1 MASVSRTTTIYG
13 SGADRIDL
21 IFTAQEVQ
29 VLPDTNQ
36 SRVKVYLTAKFYGT
50 YYDMNI
56 MTEAFVSVGGVKVG
70 RKTSGNNQSFGFWQT
85 TWKIIDG
92 ATTTVTHNDDGT
104 KSVTCYGSINGR
116 TTSSATLTLSTIKLT
131 GTGSFSPNPAII
143 ATEDGTT
150 AMTLTV
156 TPRNPDYFH
165 YVRISTGGLGYL
177 PNEGWAEDCSFTF
190 VVTNANITSNTVNWF
205 KSAGNVYAYIET
217 YDAKSTLTGNLIGS
231 VTIYGPWIIDTGAIH
246 PNITVDG
253 VDPLNSGIPNVIV
266 AGYSAAQIN
275 LSGLPGWGTTVT
287 AQVSKG
293 SVAYAGPFKVETDT
307 LPASENDYTVTATIN
322 ARDGRGAT
330 DQEQTTFTVKGY
342 KRPIAKLTARRV
354 ANSSST
360 TYDEAGEYVYVTW
373 SNTITALGANSVQ
386 SESVT
391 YSGDIS
397 GTLTTNPSWV
407 ALDADQG
414 ATFTYTVTDLVAT
427 GTAEVSVPVAI
438 FPLDLFQNGSSVGAA
453 FGGVAVGGLVRSF
466 LPFAGQLPVVLD
478 ETASTTLDTRSGIVT
493 RCHYNGTQTV
503 TIPDGTSSG
512 WYAIVIRSR
521 NQATNFVCSGSDGLI
536 IGGESSIP
544 TSYSAS
550 GLGTFLIIR
559 VAGTRL
565 AISID
570 AGAGGGGGGSVA
582 WGDITGKPSFAAVA
596 TSGDYDDLIDKPSI
610 PADTGD
616 LTNNAGFITLSDLPI
631 WSGGVS

>member
-36 SRVKVYLTAKFYGT
+36 SRVKVYMTLEFHGT
-50 YYDMNI
+50 YCIGTQYI
-56 MTEAFVSVGGVKVG
+56 SEAFVSVGGVKVG
-70 RKTSGNNQSFGFWQT
+70 RRTSGYSAQNYFEGGQWRV
-85 TWKIIDG
+85 IDG

-104 KSVTCYGSINGR
+104 KSVTCYGSYNGR

-143 ATEDGTT
+143 ATENGTT

-165 YVRISTGGLGYL
+165 YVKISTGGMGYITQA
-177 PNEGWAEDCSFTF
+177 WAED
-190 VVTNANITSNTVNWF
+190 NANTFTVTDLNILAN
-205 KSAGNVYAYIET
+205 SVNMNRASGNVYALIET
-217 YDAKSTLTGNLIGS
+217 YDAKDILSANLIGS
-231 VTIYGPWIIDTGAIH
+231 VTIYGPWIIDTSAIR
-246 PNITVDG
+246 PDIVIDTIAPVTT
-253 VDPLNSGIPNVIV
+253 SIPGVIV
-266 AGYSAAQIN
+266 AGYSAAKIN

-293 SVAYAGPFKVETDT
+293 SVASAGPFQVKTDT

-322 ARDGRGAT
+322 ARDQRGGT

-354 ANSSST
+354 ASNGST

-373 SNTITALGANSVQ
+373 SNTITSLGTNSVQ

-438 FPLDLFQNGSSVGAA
+438 FPLDLFQSGASVGAA
-453 FGGVAVGGLVRSF
+453 FGGIAVGGLVRSF
-466 LPFAGQLPVVLD
+466 LPFAAQLPVVT
-478 ETASTTLDTRSGIVT
+478 EESNASSTLDSRSGIVT
-493 RCHYNGTQTV
+493 RGHYNGTQTF
-503 TIPDGTSSG
+503 TIPTGTSSG
-512 WYAIVIRSR
+512 WYAIVVRSR
-521 NQATNFVCSGSDGLI
+521 NQSTTFTCSGSDGLVI
-536 IGGESSIP
+536 RGQTAIQ
-544 TSYSAS
+544 TSHTVS
-550 GLGTFLIIR
+550 GLGTYIIIR

-565 AISID
+565 ALCSI
-570 AGAGGGGGGSVA
+570 
-582 WGDITGKPSFAAVA
+582 
-596 TSGDYDDLIDKPSI
+596 
-610 PADTGD
+610 
-616 LTNNAGFITLSDLPI
+616 
-631 WSGGVS
+631 

>member
-13 SGADRIDL
+13 SGENRIDL

-36 SRVKVYLTAKFYGT
+36 SRVKVYLTAKFYGS
-50 YYDMNI
+50 YYNLDI
-56 MTEAFVSVGGVKVG
+56 STEAFVSVGGVKVG

-92 ATTTVTHNDDGT
+92 ATTTVTHNSDGT

-143 ATEDGTT
+143 ATTDGTT

-165 YVRISTGGLGYL
+165 YVKISTGGAAYITQA
-177 PNEGWAEDCSFTF
+177 WAEDNANTF
-190 VVTNANITSNTVNWF
+190 VVTNANIAGNTFNAF
-205 KSAGNVYAYIET
+205 KTAGNVSAAIET
-217 YDAKSTLTGNLIGS
+217 YDAKDLLTGNLIGS
-231 VTIYGPWIIDTGAIH
+231 VTIYGPWVIDTGSIH

-275 LSGLPGWGTTVT
+275 LSGLPGFGTTVT

-293 SVAYAGPFKVETDT
+293 SVASAVPQRVRTDT
-307 LPASENDYTVTATIN
+307 LPASESDYTVTATIN

-354 ANSSST
+354 ASNGST
-360 TYDEAGEYVYVTW
+360 TYDEAGTWVYVTW
-373 SNTITALGANSVQ
+373 SNTITALGTNSVQ

-407 ALDADQG
+407 QLGETEG

-466 LPFAGQLPVVLD
+466 LPFAGQLPVVL
-478 ETASTTLDTRSGIVT
+478 EENSSATLDTRSGIVT

-536 IGGESSIP
+536 VNGESSIP

-550 GLGTFLIIR
+550 GLGTYLIIR

-596 TSGDYDDLIDKPSI
+596 TSGDYDDLTDKPSI

-616 LTNNAGFITLSDLPI
+616 LSNNAGFITLSDLPI